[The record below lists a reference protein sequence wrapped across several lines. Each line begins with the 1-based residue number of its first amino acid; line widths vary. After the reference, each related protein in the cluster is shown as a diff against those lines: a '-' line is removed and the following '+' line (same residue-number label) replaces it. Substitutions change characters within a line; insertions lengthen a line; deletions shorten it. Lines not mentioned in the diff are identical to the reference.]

1 MVALV
6 VIFTILSIL
15 NSSVSPTLAQ
25 DNAKI
30 SSYELAPDPLNA
42 TYFIEGTIVRLQ
54 DGRSEMDITLHS
66 ATKIKTDV
74 YANPVYDD
82 LNGDG
87 HKDAALLLIYEPG
100 GSGIFFYVVAALNIN
115 GMFQGTN
122 AVLLGD
128 RITPHDLQIRN
139 GVLLAK
145 YADRRPGE
153 PMIAPPSVPSSKYL
167 ILKDAQLETIAPLEE
182 DEKVLEGWVTIGHE
196 VRSFQP
202 CLQKKELW
210 LEGDSPALREI
221 MVAYA
226 QVQPNPKLYLALLM
240 VLAGKFGMAP
250 THGLGAAY
258 EATFLAT
265 KLVRVIPGGTCSIK
279 DLVSDSPVLSKGVD
293 FPTRIQQKITFD
305 VTNLDQ
311 DGLYGA
317 VNGKRA
323 LAYEFCIPDI
333 ERYRSQVKHIN
344 STLQCMFESPGRI
357 GCGNHEY
364 LCIGSTQQK
373 NFREVLRELANLPY
387 VTRIHQSFFE

>member
-1 MVALV
+1 
-6 VIFTILSIL
+6 
-15 NSSVSPTLAQ
+15 
-25 DNAKI
+25 
-30 SSYELAPDPLNA
+30 LAPDPLNA
-42 TYFIEGTIVRLQ
+42 TYFIEGTTVRLQ
-54 DGRSEMDITLHS
+54 EGRSEIGITPHS
-66 ATKIKTDV
+66 ATKIKTAV
-74 YANPVYDD
+74 YAKPVYDD
-82 LNGDG
+82 LNGDARE
-87 HKDAALLLIYEPG
+87 DAALLLIHEPG
-100 GSGIFFYVVAALNIN
+100 GSGIFFYVVGALNIN
-115 GMFQGTN
+115 GKFRGTN

-139 GVLLAK
+139 GVLIAK
-145 YADRRPGE
+145 YTDRRPGE

-202 CLQKKELW
+202 CLQKKGLW
-210 LEGDSPALREI
+210 LQGNSPALAQVI
-221 MVAYA
+221 VAYGK
-226 QVQPNPKLYLALLM
+226 VQPHPKLYLPLLM
-240 VLAGKFGMAP
+240 VLAGKIGMAP
-250 THGLGAAY
+250 THGLGAEY

-265 KLVRVIPGGTCSIK
+265 QLVQVIPGGTCSIK
-279 DLVSDSPVLSKGVD
+279 DIVSDSPMLSEGVD
-293 FPTRIQQKITFD
+293 FPTRIQQQKITFD

-333 ERYRSQVKHIN
+333 KGYRSQVKHID

-364 LCIGSTQQK
+364 LCIGSTHQK
-373 NFREVLRELANLPY
+373 NFREVLRKLAELPY